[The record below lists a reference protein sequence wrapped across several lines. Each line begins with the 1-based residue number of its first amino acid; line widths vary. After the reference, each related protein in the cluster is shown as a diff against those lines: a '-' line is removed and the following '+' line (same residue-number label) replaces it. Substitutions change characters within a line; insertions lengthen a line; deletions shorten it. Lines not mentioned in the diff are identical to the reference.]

1 MGNPENR
8 GGNALNNEGGRN
20 DAFDV
25 WSKALA
31 SKASWEE
38 RAKQIAKEVKGGV
51 PSWKDNEGDGIEWT
65 DISVD
70 KNINKPD
77 NTNDANLAGEPAK
90 DEYIYHISPEDV
102 RGIDPALVVDITG
115 ILNAK
120 KMNQDKDKNAEKGPD
135 EDKSSEENTTEKNGN
150 IKTDVDTKEDGVD
163 SAKTPDDEKFTNK
176 EEIEKEVTKNWNS
189 LKRYEEASAL
199 NPENLE
205 KKRGLVAG
213 LLEKIKTSGF
223 GKRVAIRAI
232 VTVLTGMTLFPIF
245 NPGAR
250 AKKGNMALNNQTA
263 IESTQDTLDVAEDNQ
278 NVLDETNAEKTDGMI
293 EVTTVSGDKLMVDG
307 TLRGSNNFN
316 NFFDTAN
323 KRSEQSLG
331 TRDGRLANER
341 EVWEEAESD
350 PAKMNEYTKMSIES
364 LNNTKLEIPKLTLDL
379 YIYGYFGEN
388 TLSDE
393 ELEQKSFELT
403 KNPEAYEKACEWRKN
418 FENEKREKG
427 FKYKLAFTD
436 EDFLSQYATA
446 FKDENGVDH
455 VMLKGDS
462 FVDNKTGRLLLVEV
476 NDQGVPMLEMPEY
489 ASMKK
494 RLLERS
500 GVSFAGLSPEQ
511 VKDKLAEYEYLGEE
525 DGCGGQQGSKRK
537 TYKYSTPKDSSTH
550 NNKTPN
556 DSSTHNNV
564 TPTPDKEPV
573 PAPTPEPEP
582 QPQTPGENTVTPND
596 NPGDKPGDKP
606 GNNPNDKPGDNPGG
620 KTVELEGKTDYVG
633 VDFDQY
639 DDEATVTTND
649 QDRAVAV
656 KDEGENNILEN
667 GAGDV
672 EENGQAFAEQ
682 AGNEYKAT
690 IGDKSE
696 DNERTVE
703 VGDGD
708 TDSRTTAEVAQTFEN
723 DDHTVNEKADEDSNG
738 FENFTYE
745 NLFN

>member
-331 TRDGRLANER
+331 TRDVRLANER

-639 DDEATVTTND
+639 DEATVTTND

-703 VGDGD
+703 VGDVD

>member
-150 IKTDVDTKEDGVD
+150 NKTDVDTKEDDVD

-564 TPTPDKEPV
+564 TPTPNKETV
-573 PAPTPEPEP
+573 PAPDPEPEP
-582 QPQTPGENTVTPND
+582 QPQTPGENIVTPN
-596 NPGDKPGDKP
+596 DKPGDKP
-606 GNNPNDKPGDNPGG
+606 GNNPNDKPGENPGGNPGG
-620 KTVELEGKTDYVG
+620 KTVELKGKTDYVG
-633 VDFDQY
+633 ADFDQN
-639 DDEATVTTND
+639 DNEATGTETD
-649 QDRAVAV
+649 QNRSVAI

-703 VGDGD
+703 VGDVD
-708 TDSRTTAEVAQTFEN
+708 TDSRTTTEAAQTFEN